1 MLANEKSEKSANTSS
16 SSKNKFLET
25 LLTDYQRYNQETSR
39 DLSYDLFKIMSI
51 AFLKENNE
59 TLTTLR
65 VNKEFKQELFSFV
78 NELLQ
83 EKDREISCLVTQY
96 NSY

>member
-1 MLANEKSEKSANTSS
+1 MLANEKSGKTVNTSN
-16 SSKNKFLET
+16 SSKNVFLET
-25 LLTDYQRYNQETSR
+25 LLTDYQRYNQGTSS

-65 VNKEFKQELFSFV
+65 VNKEFKHELFSFV
-78 NELLQ
+78 DELLK
-83 EKDREISCLVTQY
+83 EKDSEISFLINQY